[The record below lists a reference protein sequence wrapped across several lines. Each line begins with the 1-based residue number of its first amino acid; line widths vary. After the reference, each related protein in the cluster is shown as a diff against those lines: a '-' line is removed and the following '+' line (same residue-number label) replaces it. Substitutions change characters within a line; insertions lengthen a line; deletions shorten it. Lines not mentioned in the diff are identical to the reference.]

1 MKETLTMLI
10 ILVLLSVVNGAVARY
25 QNRKGKMA
33 HINWFACGLCG
44 VVALTKLIELI
55 WN

>member
-1 MKETLTMLI
+1 MKETLIMFIVLV
-10 ILVLLSVVNGAVARY
+10 ILSTVNGFVARY

-44 VVALTKLIELI
+44 VVALTKLVELV